1 MQTDNE
7 KVFNE
12 ICYFKFRLNEIIEME
27 KNIYRKEKAGKT
39 FYFSFWSWYRTIPY
53 FLLAYIITIFFF
65 IAAATSSYEINKLI
79 NIIIASAL
87 TVPIVGIFLL
97 DLFKLFYYEH
107 KILRLK
113 TKINE
118 LLTQYYPY
126 DEVNFSEF
134 LEKIKKSKSTI
145 VYSHFLNQWVSLE
158 FRCKPCK

>member
-1 MQTDNE
+1 M
-7 KVFNE
+7 
-12 ICYFKFRLNEIIEME
+12 
-27 KNIYRKEKAGKT
+27 
-39 FYFSFWSWYRTIPY
+39 
-53 FLLAYIITIFFF
+53 
-65 IAAATSSYEINKLI
+65 I

-87 TVPIVGIFLL
+87 TVTIVGIFLL

-145 VYSHFLNQWVSLE
+145 VYSHFLNEWVSLE